1 MTRRDLGTLRKVM
14 LDHASA
20 APLSEQVPKARPPS
34 NFFGNVFFGT
44 ITMGR
49 EMEISFMNR
58 KNDDIGAENVEIALR
73 IDEFLFVL
81 TVLAFVEGD
90 SNTQPIG
97 SQAKHL
103 AEGADRITAEYGEVY
118 CARTLAVRFW
128 RTALKEGPASLPS
141 CIVIPGIDHQ

>member
-1 MTRRDLGTLRKVM
+1 M

-20 APLSEQVPKARPPS
+20 APFSEQLPKPRPPS
-34 NFFGNVFFGT
+34 DFFGDVFFGT

-58 KNDDIGAENVEIALR
+58 KNDDIGAESVETALR

-81 TVLAFVEGD
+81 TILAFVEGD

-97 SQAKHL
+97 SEAKHL
-103 AEGADRITAEYGEVY
+103 AEGADRITAEYGEVH
-118 CARTLAVRFW
+118 CARALGVRFW
-128 RTALKEGPASLPS
+128 HTALKEGPASLPR
-141 CIVIPGIDHQ
+141 CIVIAGIDHQ